1 MLASRRVGVCHT
13 SLVVSSSN
21 SVWNPSGVQRHQEAF
36 GRHLQ
41 EHAPYRQH
49 DQMGSLMGTQCWSAP
64 CHPCQNFIA
73 SFCAPFLHVVLC
85 SYSPADLSGKARCK
99 RALQREM
106 RLEPDPD
113 IPLIGFIGRLDYQKG
128 PDLVLDALP
137 ALSNLDCQ
145 VGAAAVWLVAC
156 AAL

>member
-1 MLASRRVGVCHT
+1 MFVDCANKPLIAGAAAFLAVCWV
-13 SLVVSSSN
+13 L
-21 SVWNPSGVQRHQEAF
+21 
-36 GRHLQ
+36 GRLFC
-41 EHAPYRQH
+41 
-49 DQMGSLMGTQCWSAP
+49 SCSFSA
-64 CHPCQNFIA
+64 
-73 SFCAPFLHVVLC
+73 
-85 SYSPADLSGKARCK
+85 ADLSGKAACK

-145 VGAAAVWLVAC
+145 VRGCSGKQDAARCGWGFRCRGRQEAI
-156 AAL
+156 